1 MRISQYFVNT
11 MRETPSEAE
20 IVSHNL
26 MLRAGMIKKQ
36 AAGVYSYMPMGYKII
51 RKISQI
57 VRECMNEEG
66 AIEIHMP
73 GVIPA
78 ELWQESGRWKYYG
91 KELLRLKDRH
101 DREFCVGPTHE
112 EVVTDIVRSMVHS
125 YKQMPLNLYQIQT
138 KFRDEVRP
146 RFGLIRGREFLM
158 KDAYS
163 FDTSHEGALISYEKM
178 RRAYC
183 KIFDKC
189 GLKYK
194 MVEADSG
201 SIGGSMSH
209 EFMVLA
215 NTGEDAVISC
225 ESCHYGANM
234 EKAIATKAAPVPATD
249 LGAMRD
255 VDTPATHTVDEVA
268 AFLSVKP
275 SQVIKTIIVNID
287 DKLMAILVRGD
298 HEANFLKLKTH
309 LGASTGDLAEP
320 EEVIAATGAPVGFA
334 GPIGLKIPIYADHA
348 VMEITS
354 AVTGANKKDKHF
366 VGVIPGKDFTPDF
379 VGDFR
384 NANPGDICPK
394 CGGTYTI
401 ARGIEVGHIFYLG
414 TKYSK
419 PMKATYLDVNGKEQ
433 VIEMGTYGIGVSRI
447 AAAAIEQS
455 HDDAGIIWPAPI
467 APFEAVVMAMNTND
481 EEIVSA
487 AEKAYSDLL
496 KAGVDVIY
504 DDRNERAGVKLSDA
518 DLIGYPLKITV
529 GRKTYGDGFAEV
541 KKRATG
547 DTELVKINNLTE
559 YVTNLLSH

>member
-73 GVIPA
+73 GVVPA
-78 ELWQESGRWKYYG
+78 ELWQESGRWKHYG

-234 EKAIATKAAPVPATD
+234 EKAIATKAASVPATD
-249 LGAMRD
+249 LGAMRE

-287 DKLMAILVRGD
+287 DQLMAILVRGD

-348 VMEITS
+348 VMDIAS

-366 VGVIPGKDFTPDF
+366 VGVIPGRDFTPDF

-394 CGGTYTI
+394 CGGIYTI

-481 EEIVSA
+481 EEIVNA
-487 AEKAYSDLL
+487 AEKAYNDLL

-529 GRKTYGDGFAEV
+529 GRKTYGDGYAEV

-547 DTELVKINNLTE
+547 DTELVKINNLPE
-559 YVTNLLSH
+559 YVTNLLTR